1 MSNFPTTGSGYRAQH
16 VPGARPAADGLALAD
31 GGLLAWSAIERAV
44 AAEIGE
50 PEGVRTI
57 VFDLIVERH
66 ADGCAAYRLDA
77 DPGEDAM
84 VLARAIEAAV
94 GPERTAPSIKSV
106 ASDGIPSRRHP
117 DLETFEAETL
127 EALPPI

>member
-1 MSNFPTTGSGYRAQH
+1 MGDSPTAGSSYRAQLA
-16 VPGARPAADGLALAD
+16 PGAHPTEDGLAFRD
-31 GGLLAWSAIERAV
+31 GDLLAWSEIEWAV

-57 VFDLIVERH
+57 VFDLIVERG

-94 GPERTAPSIKSV
+94 GPDRAAPSIKSV
-106 ASDGIPSRRHP
+106 ASDGIPSRCHS

-127 EALPPI
+127 ASLGRV

>member
-1 MSNFPTTGSGYRAQH
+1 MGNSPTAGSGYRAQLI
-16 VPGARPAADGLALAD
+16 PGAHPAEDGLALAD

-44 AAEIGE
+44 AAEVGE

-57 VFDLIVERH
+57 VFDLIVERC

-84 VLARAIEAAV
+84 VLARAIETAV
-94 GPERTAPSIKSV
+94 GPERAAPSIKSV
-106 ASDGIPSRRHP
+106 ASDGIPSRCHP

-127 EALPPI
+127 ESLAPI